1 MEPEEK
7 ALPPIEIEN
16 TIVSEEEAPP
26 IGVIKKE
33 PEDMWIPR
41 TKLGVKVMN
50 KEITNIDHI
59 LSSGIRILEAHIVDR
74 LLPNLDSDFALIGQS
89 KGKFGGGKRSIW
101 RQTQRKTKEGNK
113 PKFSTLVIVGDKNG
127 HVGIGLGKA
136 KETVPAREKAMRAA
150 KTSIIT
156 IRRGCGSWACSC
168 STPHSIPFK
177 VYGRCGSVKVELMP
191 APKGTGL
198 ATEKETRKLLG
209 LAGVKDIH
217 SKTYGQTRTKINLM
231 YAYFDALKRL
241 TKTKVK
247 HQYYKQSGLTE
258 GSI

>member
-1 MEPEEK
+1 MEQENK
-7 ALPPIEIEN
+7 TPIETEVNEKVI
-16 TIVSEEEAPP
+16 SEEEAPP

-33 PEDMWIPR
+33 PVDTWIPR
-41 TKLGVKVMN
+41 TKLGLKVQN
-50 KEITNIDHI
+50 KEITNIDQI
-59 LSSGIRILEAHIVDR
+59 LSAGIKILEASIVDA
-74 LLPNLDSDFALIGQS
+74 LLPNLESDFAFIGQS

-136 KETVPAREKAMRAA
+136 KETVPAREKAQRAA
-150 KTSIIT
+150 KTNIIA

-168 STPHSIPFK
+168 ATPHSIPFK
-177 VYGRCGSVKVELMP
+177 VYGRCGSVKVELIP

-198 ATEKETRKLLG
+198 ATEKETRKLLN
-209 LAGVKDIH
+209 LAGIKDVH

-231 YAYFDALKRL
+231 YAFFDALKKL

-247 HQYYKQSGLTE
+247 PTYYKQAGIVE
-258 GSI
+258 GNI